1 MSAPFKRALPKLLQP
16 GFVLNAHCCHV
27 MQVQV
32 KILYQRLCIKLDAVQ
47 LSTGSSSSTLSSQGT
62 SVLSPCRCTAFLDL
76 HRASGDAVLP
86 QVKALVKLDRV
97 QVQLTPDSMAVL
109 QQSLVHTGGQADPQQ
124 VPDEAQ
130 QTVRGM

>member
-1 MSAPFKRALPKLLQP
+1 
-16 GFVLNAHCCHV
+16 

-47 LSTGSSSSTLSSQGT
+47 LSTGGSSSSLSLPGP

-86 QVKALVKLDRV
+86 QLKALVKLDRV
-97 QVQLTPDSMAVL
+97 QVQLTPDSVAVL
-109 QQSLVHTGGQADPQQ
+109 QQSLLHEAGQADAQQ
-124 VPDEAQ
+124 APCEAQ
-130 QTVRGM
+130 QMVRAM

>member
-1 MSAPFKRALPKLLQP
+1 
-16 GFVLNAHCCHV
+16 

-47 LSTGSSSSTLSSQGT
+47 LSTGSSSSSLSPQGT
-62 SVLSPCRCTAFLDL
+62 NVLSPCRCTAFLDL

-109 QQSLVHTGGQADPQQ
+109 QQSLLHTGGQADAQQ
-124 VPDEAQ
+124 ASCEAQ
-130 QTVRGM
+130 QLVRGL